1 MSKRFALTFLAAT
14 VALATLTGCV
24 PQSRDSLDRY
34 VEALD
39 AVPGVDVDYYGV
51 STPLPFSV
59 QGTVDLSFDADAATL
74 AELQRVGCEEDVNA
88 SVSMSL
94 AARAGETTVRLERVG
109 LCDDLLVDLVG
120 LALAT
125 ETFGVE
131 LTVDDVVDS
140 RASVSEADDLAQ
152 SLAVLRVTTD
162 FLPDG
167 AARLA
172 AEGFVLNVAELDL
185 ASAYLDDFSALVAAF
200 GIAEIE
206 LDDESLVIQALTA
219 SDGDAIEDFLTARD
233 ASRYADL
240 TIVVTDAASG
250 DVPAGTDA
258 AVIVLRD
265 RIVAELGLSVNIGG
279 NTVYVQAA
287 DSDEVVRLAEQI
299 AALNSDEVRVGITI
313 VGDEDAGIPQFRV
326 GDDPELTPTNN
337 PYPMWVE
344 QFDRLVASGPV
355 GTVEVGPGSLAVWLF
370 EDDYDD
376 LDALAAVRA
385 ELEDLAAEY
394 DLTRW
399 ELNNRDLTEG

>member
-1 MSKRFALTFLAAT
+1 MLKRLTLTFLAAT
-14 VALATLTGCV
+14 LVAVGLTGCV

-34 VEALD
+34 VDALD

-59 QGTVDLSFDADAATL
+59 QGTVDLSFDADPAPL
-74 AELQRVGCEEDVNA
+74 AELQQVAFYTAGNA
-88 SVSMSL
+88 SVSMSI
-94 AARAGETTVRLERVG
+94 AARARETSVRLDRVD
-109 LCDDLLVDLVG
+109 LCADLLIDVVG
-120 LALAT
+120 LAVAT
-125 ETFGVE
+125 EEFAVE

-140 RASVSEADDLAQ
+140 RVSVSEADDLAQ
-152 SLAVLRVTTD
+152 SLAVLRVTND
-162 FLPDG
+162 FLPAG
-167 AARLA
+167 AVRLA
-172 AEGFVLNVAELDL
+172 AEGFVLDVAERDL

-200 GIAEIE
+200 GIAEID

-233 ASRYADL
+233 AARYADL

-250 DVPAGTDA
+250 DVPPGTDA
-258 AVIVLRD
+258 AVIALRD

-299 AALNSDEVRVGITI
+299 APINADEVRVGITI

-326 GDDPELTPTNN
+326 DEVPELTPSNN
-337 PYPMWVE
+337 PYPTWVE

-370 EDDYDD
+370 EDDYE
-376 LDALAAVRA
+376 DADAIADVRA
-385 ELEDLAAEY
+385 VLEDVAAEY
-394 DLTRW
+394 RLTRW
-399 ELNNRDLTEG
+399 ELNNRDLTAG